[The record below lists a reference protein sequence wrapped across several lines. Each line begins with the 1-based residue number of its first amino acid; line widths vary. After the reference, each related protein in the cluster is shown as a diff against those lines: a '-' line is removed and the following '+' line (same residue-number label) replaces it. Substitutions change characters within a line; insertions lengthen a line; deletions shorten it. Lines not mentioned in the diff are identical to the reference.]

1 MAAHNNTGESLT
13 AVTADGLLIIHSS
26 PLTLSWVP
34 RDVVN
39 DAYNFGGIVTVGTFS
54 SIDEAKE
61 AAEERYS
68 VSFKE
73 WRFSDVLPSERSHTR
88 SEIHAPEIDGHKV
101 LRHSIRW
108 K

>member
-39 DAYNFGGIVTVGTFS
+39 DAYNFGGIVTVGTFG

-68 VSFKE
+68 VSFQE
-73 WRFSDVLPSERSHTR
+73 WRFSDVLPSERSRTR
-88 SEIHAPEIDGHKV
+88 SEIHTPEIDGHKV